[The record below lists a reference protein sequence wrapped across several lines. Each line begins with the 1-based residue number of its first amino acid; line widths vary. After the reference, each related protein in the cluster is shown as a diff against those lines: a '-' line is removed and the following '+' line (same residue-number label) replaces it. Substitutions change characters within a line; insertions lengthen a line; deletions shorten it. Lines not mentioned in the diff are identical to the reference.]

1 MKDLYQTF
9 SHGIKNG
16 QIIHLCFRL
25 YNTNVMICIRWIL
38 HKFSISTIE
47 DAIDNCRPLFSL
59 FSFHISVVVMIGLF
73 RCRIK
78 SFIHIFI
85 SNSEVG
91 HPYNALK
98 FKFFVLQKIEWRHK
112 VSLYRFYCHA
122 VCFLV
127 ALKLLYGV
135 KT

>member
-1 MKDLYQTF
+1 MYSMDSASQ
-9 SHGIKNG
+9 
-16 QIIHLCFRL
+16 
-25 YNTNVMICIRWIL
+25 IL

-59 FSFHISVVVMIGLF
+59 FAFHISVVVMIGLF

-78 SFIHIFI
+78 SFSHIFI

-98 FKFFVLQKIEWRHK
+98 FKFFVLQKIE
-112 VSLYRFYCHA
+112 
-122 VCFLV
+122 
-127 ALKLLYGV
+127 
-135 KT
+135 